1 MSQTQDII
9 ERSNHSCELCGG
21 LDELAAVTLDGPR
34 SPQERALLVCGV
46 CGPQLQGDAALDP
59 MHLRC
64 LQSSIWSAFP
74 AVQVASFRLLHRLKA
89 EAWAAELLE
98 QAYLEDDVL
107 AWAQE
112 GVEAD
117 DEVELEPG
125 AKTLDANGNELA
137 EGDAVTLVRNLDVK
151 GASFVAKQG
160 TLVKNIRLTDDP
172 RYVEGKVNGTV
183 IVLKT
188 MYLKRA

>member
-1 MSQTQDII
+1 MSQDLEII
-9 ERSNHSCELCGG
+9 ERSNNQCELCGNTDD
-21 LDELAAVTLDGPR
+21 LVVLTLDGDRPA
-34 SPQERALLVCGV
+34 QARALLVCSS
-46 CGPQLQGDAALDP
+46 CGPQIQGDVALDAK
-59 MHLRC
+59 HLHC
-64 LQSSIWSAFP
+64 LQSSIWSAYP
-74 AVQVASFRLLHRLKA
+74 AVQVASFRLLHRLKD

-98 QAYLEDDVL
+98 QAYLEEDVL

-112 GVEAD
+112 GVESD
-117 DEVELEPG
+117 DEPESEPG
-125 AKTLDANGNELA
+125 AKTVDSNGNELV
-137 EGDAVTLVRNLDVK
+137 EGDSVTLVRNLDVK
-151 GASFVAKQG
+151 GAAFVAKQG